1 MAKIRFSDMMRER
14 MTLSFEVFPPKTE
27 KGRQNLPRVLEE
39 LCAFHPDY
47 ISCTYG
53 AGGSNVGLNWEVL
66 RMIREK
72 TTPCTH
78 FTCIGV
84 TKDFVREQLQSYL
97 DEGVE
102 HILALRGDFPRG
114 WTGTGGDFNHATDL
128 VEFIRREFGD
138 RFEIAVASAPG
149 GHVDCTSEDD
159 DIAYLKM
166 KQELGAD
173 YIITQLCYDME
184 QFKVWRDKLDRAGI
198 TMPIDVGIMPVT
210 TKHGILTQ
218 CFSHNACAIPRELAL
233 VLTHNW
239 FQKDLNGNEIPEAKA
254 AFREEGLSY
263 SAGLLNRY
271 LTFGIHGIHLY
282 ALNHADDVREV
293 LLRSGFAAG
302 RQCIHKA

>member
-1 MAKIRFSDMMRER
+1 MAKIRFSEIMRER
-14 MTLSFEVFPPKTE
+14 LTLSFEVFPPKTE
-27 KGRQNLPRVLEE
+27 KGMENLPGVLKE
-39 LCAFHPDY
+39 LVGFHPDY

-53 AGGSNVGLNWEVL
+53 AGGSNNGPNREVL
-66 RMIREK
+66 RRIREV
-72 TTPCTH
+72 TVPCTH

-84 TKDFVREQLQSYL
+84 NRENVKEQLQNYL

-102 HILALRGDFPRG
+102 HILALRGDYPRG
-114 WTGTGGDFNHATDL
+114 WTGTGGEFQHATDL
-128 VEFIRREFGD
+128 VEFIRKEFGD
-138 RFEIAVASAPG
+138 RFEIAVAAAPG

-166 KQELGAD
+166 KQDLGAD

-184 QFKVWRDKLDRAGI
+184 QFQVWRDKLDRAGI

-210 TKHGILTQ
+210 TKHGTLTQ
-218 CFSHNACAIPRELAL
+218 CFSHNACAVPRELAL

-239 FQKDLNGNEIPEAKA
+239 FQKDPDGNEIPEAKA

-263 SAGLLNRY
+263 SADLLNRY

-282 ALNHADDVREV
+282 ALNRADDVREV
-293 LLRSGFAAG
+293 LQRSGFLS
-302 RQCIHKA
+302 RWER